1 VSQSTEP
8 SEHREPPK
16 LKTPF
21 GFVIERKI
29 DFLAAAA
36 FLLSLSAI
44 IWQVWNWY
52 QGAEISL
59 FPPDQ
64 ITIVSSSKAGGRQ
77 PGEPLLVRFV
87 VPVVYAN
94 QASQEYSA
102 SILREYIN
110 VVVGDCKLTQRW
122 YQSVTVDL
130 DNNGLVTTKKDDAV
144 PFPVKGGSSISHE
157 TLFTF
162 KGDLD
167 DCFGENITLNDW
179 HEFNSRLS
187 KAHKITVFTSADL
200 TNGRTLQ
207 SSACTVTLAVP
218 AIQELSER
226 EWITGLPCGALK

>member
-1 VSQSTEP
+1 MAQSTEP
-8 SEHREPPK
+8 SEHRDPPA

-87 VPVVYAN
+87 APVIYAN

-102 SILREYIN
+102 SVLREYIN
-110 VVVGDCKLTQRW
+110 VVIGDCKFKQRW
-122 YQSVTVDL
+122 YQFVSVDL
-130 DNNGLVTTKKDDAV
+130 DNNGLVTTKKDDAR
-144 PFPVKGGSSISHE
+144 PFPVRGGSSVSHE
-157 TLFTF
+157 TLFTYS
-162 KGDLD
+162 GDLN
-167 DCFGENITLNDW
+167 DCSGQNINPNDW
-179 HEFNSRLS
+179 NEFNSRLS
-187 KAHKITVFTSADL
+187 KAPKITVMTSADL

-207 SSACTVTLAVP
+207 SSACTVTLFVNQ
-218 AIQELSER
+218 IQDLSKR
-226 EWITGLPCGALK
+226 EWITGLPCRHPV